1 MSLIYTIMVNNPI
14 EKKPKEVWL
23 VRCSQGHEFYTD
35 YLPEIVNKET
45 GDFECSKCVAE
56 KKTSYISLISEP
68 CATGNCLACPD
79 NDLLECSCFC
89 HEDQDYILQLIAEL
103 EKDVEF

>member
-1 MSLIYTIMVNNPI
+1 MKTDTQR
-14 EKKPKEVWL
+14 KKPKEVWL

-56 KKTSYISLISEP
+56 KKVAKNTPGHEV
-68 CATGNCLACPD
+68 TGRD
-79 NDLLECSCFC
+79 GGRRV
-89 HEDQDYILQLIAEL
+89 I
-103 EKDVEF
+103 KK